1 MIEAILIAYL
11 NRVLSVPVYAEIPKD
26 APDAFCIVERVGG
39 GEENHIQTAEI
50 IIQSYDTTLYKAA
63 LLDKAVRQAMS
74 EAVGEPQISSVSL
87 NSSTNFTDKQYR
99 YQSLFDITFYEED

>member
-1 MIEAILIAYL
+1 MIEAILISYL
-11 NRVLSVPVYAEIPKD
+11 NRVLSVPVYAEIPKTM
-26 APDAFCIVERVGG
+26 PDAFCIVERVGG

-50 IIQSYDTTLYKAA
+50 IVQSYDTSLYKAA
-63 LLDKAVRQAMS
+63 LLDKAVRQAMKN
-74 EAVGEPQISSVSL
+74 AITEPQISSVIL